1 MSRPYSHTPLD
12 DAAADLR
19 HARSTP
25 VTEQTQHPSYRLA
38 YQDPDFLLDEELRAV
53 RFQLELLKPEMLL
66 ERAGIL
72 STFVIYGSARIG
84 ADTDGANHPL
94 IHHYAEARAL
104 ARLASGFPAETDGK
118 RHFVVCSGGGPSIM
132 EAANRGAADM
142 GQTSIGL
149 NIVLPMEQVPNRFV
163 SPELSFQFHYF
174 ALRKMHFML
183 RAKAVAVFPGGFG
196 TLDELFDL
204 LTLMQTGKMA
214 VIPLLLFD
222 EPFWR
227 EVLDLGGL
235 VRRSLVAERD
245 LGLLRF
251 VKDADEAWSVVENF
265 YARNPGP
272 VWHRRQTAQA
282 GG

>member
-1 MSRPYSHTPLD
+1 MNRPYSQTPLD
-12 DAAADLR
+12 DAAADR
-19 HARSTP
+19 DHAKAVP
-25 VTEQTQHPSYRLA
+25 VTPQTQHPSYRLA
-38 YQDPDFLLDEELRAV
+38 YQDPDFLLDEQLRAV

-66 ERAGIL
+66 DKAGIL

-84 ADTDGANHPL
+84 TDADGSNHPL
-94 IHHYAEARAL
+94 SHHYAEARAL
-104 ARLASGFPAETDGK
+104 ARLASGFPAEPDGK

-132 EAANRGAADM
+132 EAANRGAADE

-149 NIVLPMEQVPNRFV
+149 NIVLPMEQVPNEFV

-214 VIPLLLFD
+214 VIPVLLFD

-227 EVLDLGGL
+227 EVLDLGAL
-235 VRRSLVAERD
+235 VRRGLVAERD
-245 LGLLRF
+245 LSLLQF
-251 VKDADEAWSVVENF
+251 VSNADQAWAAVQEF
-265 YARNPGP
+265 YASNPEP
-272 VWHRRQTAQA
+272 VWHRRRTP
-282 GG
+282 